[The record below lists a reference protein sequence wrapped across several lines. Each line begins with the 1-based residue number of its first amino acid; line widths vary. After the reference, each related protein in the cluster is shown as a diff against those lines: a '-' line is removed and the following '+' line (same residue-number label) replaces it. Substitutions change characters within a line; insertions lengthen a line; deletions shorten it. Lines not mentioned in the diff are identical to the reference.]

1 MISMY
6 NIVILNKGEM
16 TMKKSKNNIKIT
28 EMEKVVQQAEFIAG
42 LSHVFSIYS
51 ESQSDQHLSFAIE
64 SLCRRAIKH
73 LDYCNYLWDRITRE
87 RDKETQKALDNFIN
101 KK

>member
-1 MISMY
+1 
-6 NIVILNKGEM
+6 
-16 TMKKSKNNIKIT
+16 MKKSKSNIT
-28 EMEKVVQQAEFIAG
+28 VVEMEKVTQQAEFIAG

-73 LDYCNYLWDRITRE
+73 LNYCNYLWDRITRE
-87 RDKETQKALDNFIN
+87 RDKETQKALDNFNN